1 MTPRTLL
8 AALLVGLGLA
18 MVTAA
23 LERRSARRLKNLRQ
37 ELELAYLDETAREP
51 KDVASLLSRSGA
63 FTERAL
69 QGTGFLDRLG
79 GVIQRSDYELAPGEL
94 VLVSL
99 VAAVV
104 SVFVALA
111 VGSPILGVVLAVV
124 ALIAP
129 YSLVARSVSKRMRRF
144 EAQFPDILDLV
155 AASLESGASVSQAFE
170 LVVAEAEEPAAS
182 EFARVLAASRM
193 GEPLIDSLEAL
204 GERLGSRDVQWTVRA
219 IGVQQ
224 RTGGRLAEVLR
235 IVAGVMRSR
244 EEIRREI
251 RALTAEGR
259 LSAYVL
265 TGLPIVFTGF
275 LALVRP
281 AYLEPLY
288 NTTLGI
294 AMLAAGGLALV
305 AGYLVMMRIVK
316 IEV

>member
-1 MTPRTLL
+1 MTARTLL
-8 AALLVGLGLA
+8 AALLVGVGLA
-18 MVTAA
+18 LVTAA
-23 LERRSARRLKNLRQ
+23 LNRRATRRVKNLRQ
-37 ELELAYLDETAREP
+37 ELELAYLDESAREP
-51 KDVASLLSRSGA
+51 KEVASLLSRSGA

-69 QGTGFLDRLG
+69 QGTGFLDRLA

-99 VAAVV
+99 VAAVL
-104 SVFVALA
+104 SVLVALA

-124 ALIAP
+124 ALLAP

-170 LVVAEAEEPAAS
+170 LVVAEAQEPAAC
-182 EFARVLAASRM
+182 EFARVLAATRM
-193 GEPLIDSLEAL
+193 GESLIDSLEAL

-235 IVAGVMRSR
+235 IVGGVMRSR

-259 LSAYVL
+259 LSA
-265 TGLPIVFTGF
+265 
-275 LALVRP
+275 
-281 AYLEPLY
+281 
-288 NTTLGI
+288 
-294 AMLAAGGLALV
+294 
-305 AGYLVMMRIVK
+305 
-316 IEV
+316 